1 MTNFDRTSATVV
13 CEADAEAAA
22 FHVCSA
28 LAAPVAADGT
38 FYWEVRES
46 FRCELPM
53 DGPYLRDWCAYAS
66 GSREHPDGADR
77 FHVPLGTD
85 KHANGLY
92 AVYRDLIP
100 ALRACCGQLLD
111 ERSANLTCAFVWPRH
126 VAEDTANLRAHHY
139 MFRAF
144 ADAEGLGN
152 LRFLAVSR
160 DAAVAQVALAT
171 HAGASGQAAQLR
183 QGPYDTLA
191 GAATIAL
198 AWDAGTRLAAEVR
211 RRLAPD
217 ATRNGERG
225 PVRLGILQILADG
238 AVTAAWADEVACMV
252 AGWRRAVRAEAA
264 AIATGRASPF
274 RARHDEHIFICGSSP
289 GMARQQ
295 VGEECLTGIACR
307 LREATCRLLTSH
319 LRRAFAVVPG
329 YVKADALPD
338 GIRCSLFAEE
348 DFEREVRWRF
358 WQATA
363 IAMDNLPWPVAAV
376 ASGAD
381 LAPAPDARDGDAG
394 PVYRDEALERAL
406 DAREGELT
414 ALLLGY
420 GRELSGGLG
429 FDVARRLWDY
439 AGGYALLR
447 CDTTG
452 CLAVPGKGAVWPYDS
467 GAAGAVF

>member
-1 MTNFDRTSATVV
+1 MTNIDRTSATVV

-28 LAAPVAADGT
+28 LAAPVAAGGA

-100 ALRACCGQLLD
+100 ALRACCGQLFD
-111 ERSANLTCAFVWPRH
+111 ERSANLTCAFVWPRN

-144 ADAEGLGN
+144 ADAEGLRN

-160 DAAVAQVALAT
+160 DATVAQAALAAC
-171 HAGASGQAAQLR
+171 AGASGSAIQLG

-191 GAATIAL
+191 GATTIAF

-225 PVRLGILQILADG
+225 SARLGILQILVDG
-238 AVTAAWADEVACMV
+238 AVSAAWADEVAHMV

-264 AIATGRASPF
+264 AIATGRASSF
-274 RARHDEHIFICGSSP
+274 RALHGEYTFICGSSP

-295 VGEECLTGIACR
+295 VGEECLTGVARR
-307 LREATCRLLTSH
+307 LREATCRLLAPYLT
-319 LRRAFAVVPG
+319 RAFAVVPG
-329 YVKADALPD
+329 YAKGDALPD
-338 GIRCSLFAEE
+338 GIRRSLFAEA

-363 IAMDNLPWPVAAV
+363 TAMDDLPWPVPAV
-376 ASGAD
+376 AHGAD
-381 LAPAPDARDGDAG
+381 LASAPDARDGDAG